1 MPENKRSISRCMARA
16 IYNYYPHRQRCFCHI
31 HPHQTGGGCRRK
43 QALGLDVGLS
53 HICVC
58 FHEGTCCVTTTIYS
72 KKEPAFYL
80 VIHFFLSSHTS
91 LLSAHGFWF
100 YFPSISSRES
110 LARHTGAESVKKI
123 PMTIIQTS
131 KSPPEIMPNGIP
143 NHNLITLV
151 RFWLKRLDRS
161 LTSILRQTF

>member
-1 MPENKRSISRCMARA
+1 MHGSSHLTTTHISSGVSATSIQTAV
-16 IYNYYPHRQRCFCHI
+16 
-31 HPHQTGGGCRRK
+31 HQTAGGCRRK
-43 QALGLDVGLS
+43 QALGLDLGLS

-58 FHEGTCCVTTTIYS
+58 FHEGTCCVTTIYS

-80 VIHFFLSSHTS
+80 VIHFFLFPHESPMCVP
-91 LLSAHGFWF
+91 SAHGFRF

-143 NHNLITLV
+143 NHNLIILV
-151 RFWLKRLDRS
+151 RF
-161 LTSILRQTF
+161 

>member
-1 MPENKRSISRCMARA
+1 MPAETSAWFRC
-16 IYNYYPHRQRCFCHI
+16 
-31 HPHQTGGGCRRK
+31 GGT
-43 QALGLDVGLS
+43 LS
-53 HICVC
+53 TTPC
-58 FHEGTCCVTTTIYS
+58 TCCVTTIYS

-80 VIHFFLSSHTS
+80 VIHFFLFPHESPMCVP
-91 LLSAHGFWF
+91 LAHGFRF

-143 NHNLITLV
+143 NHNLIILV
-151 RFWLKRLDRS
+151 RFWLKKLDRS
-161 LTSILRQTF
+161 LTSILRHYKHFNHQMKARAHLTVSKTKGAIQETK